1 VSGVVERT
9 VQRLDEQ
16 RRRLQLNLM
25 TVAFFAIVIAFADGF
40 WLTSMQGA
48 VGAMQRTEKPLGRWL
63 RDSTLMLP
71 LYFFGVVLALVLA
84 RRLFG
89 RSRSRLVKLGA
100 TALFITVVGTA
111 VGLTEVAASSAYDY
125 RLQTTSL
132 EQKLAF
138 DHSHNEAP
146 PILAGTSGAKRCTGL
161 CAQKELTLFTHVKA
175 VKLAARLLLV
185 SNLLAVLWVLMLRG
199 DRVWRSVPT
208 ANDDDIVVEA
218 SRPMEAV
225 VA

>member
-1 VSGVVERT
+1 MRAVERT

-16 RRRLQLNLM
+16 RSRVKLHWFRGG
-25 TVAFFAIVIAFADGF
+25 FFATVIAFAAGV

-48 VGAMQRTEKPLGRWL
+48 VGAMARNQKPLGRWL

-71 LYFFGVVLALVLA
+71 LYFLGVVLALVLA

-89 RSRSRLVKLGA
+89 RSRSRLLKFGA
-100 TALFITVVGTA
+100 TALLITVIGSA
-111 VGLTEVAASSAYDY
+111 VGIIEVAASSAYDY

-138 DHSHNEAP
+138 DHSHDEVPLAV
-146 PILAGTSGAKRCTGL
+146 AGTPAPKGGCTGL

-175 VKLAARLLLV
+175 VRLAA
-185 SNLLAVLWVLMLRG
+185 
-199 DRVWRSVPT
+199 
-208 ANDDDIVVEA
+208 
-218 SRPMEAV
+218 
-225 VA
+225 

>member
-16 RRRLQLNLM
+16 RTRLQLNLV

-48 VGAMQRTEKPLGRWL
+48 VGAMQRSEKPLGRWL

-71 LYFFGVVLALVLA
+71 LYFLGVVLALVLA

-89 RSRSRLVKLGA
+89 RSRSRVLKLGA
-100 TALFITVVGTA
+100 TALLITVVGTA
-111 VGLTEVAASSAYDY
+111 VGITEVAASSAYDY
-125 RLQTTSL
+125 RLQTVSL
-132 EQKLAF
+132 EQKLSF
-138 DHSHNEAP
+138 DHSHDAP
-146 PILAGTSGAKRCTGL
+146 PAVAAGTAAAKRCTGL

-175 VKLAARLLLV
+175 VKLAARLLLM
-185 SNLLAVLWVLMLRG
+185 SNLLAVLWVLMFRG
-199 DRVWRSVPT
+199 DRLWRSAPT
-208 ANDDDIVVEA
+208 ATDDDAVVHA
-218 SRPMEAV
+218 TRPMEAV